1 MKIQEKITNALEE
14 WNFDIVKNIYKK
26 DSTSQCRECIDF
38 LYQIGS
44 VDELILLFKDASPI
58 HWNNMYLGSFF
69 EFYNFLIKIQTLSDD
84 EIFDYIKKEKYIP
97 LCINYIISRS
107 ILKFC
112 LKKEFV
118 INLLPYVIKNNSS
131 IIFQSFFIKYTI
143 DYFSCMNKT
152 FFCLETR
159 NILTILQENFHT
171 NMTIGARVY
180 YEKFLLNYNFNT
192 FHTQH
197 LKSPK
202 KIALCI
208 GGAMRGVEWELNLK
222 KVIESFQ
229 FDVDIFLFTWNS
241 AFLWPGLNGAGGAW
255 AKRLLNENLLNSIP
269 NEIMHKN
276 NLKQYFPNVFFK
288 LNQEYSIQLDV
299 KKLQKIGIFKKIIIK
314 NHEYFIEKYSL
325 DKNNLFIN
333 VSKVWYSN
341 YQLLK
346 SVIQYEAENNFQYD
360 FIIKVRPD
368 VEYNINF
375 SIDKLEK
382 LYINDLMIKHHESLY
397 GGLNDNFAAGRR
409 GAMEIYLSLWKYGF
423 LNKSI
428 DFFKNFPNFNSAHNL
443 LQQFCSLMKI
453 NCICLESNT
462 IKNFYFVDFIPPN
475 FTKELK
481 LDCKRI
487 KNNIELEKNLSS
499 SIDFLLKYEEYS
511 KKGQLYNMIN
521 KSCNHLSYKI
531 GIILIH
537 NSKTFIG
544 VLKIPI
550 KILVCLYHHQHHTK
564 NYYNNHSNAI
574 KESFAYKLGKSFIQ
588 ASKNWYKGGGIKL
601 IFDIIKLKKNFKKNK
616 K

>member
-1 MKIQEKITNALEE
+1 
-14 WNFDIVKNIYKK
+14 
-26 DSTSQCRECIDF
+26 
-38 LYQIGS
+38 
-44 VDELILLFKDASPI
+44 
-58 HWNNMYLGSFF
+58 
-69 EFYNFLIKIQTLSDD
+69 
-84 EIFDYIKKEKYIP
+84 
-97 LCINYIISRS
+97 
-107 ILKFC
+107 
-112 LKKEFV
+112 
-118 INLLPYVIKNNSS
+118 
-131 IIFQSFFIKYTI
+131 IFQSFFIKRVI
-143 DYFSCMNKT
+143 DYFSCINKD
-152 FFCLETR
+152 FFCNEVR

-171 NMTIGARVY
+171 KMTIGARVY

-208 GGAMRGVEWELNLK
+208 SGAMRGVEWELNLK

-229 FDVDIFLFTWNS
+229 FDVDVFLFTWDS
-241 AFLWPGLNGAGGAW
+241 KFLWPGLNGAGGNW
-255 AKRLLNENLLNSIP
+255 AKRLLDETLLKSIP
-269 NEIMHKN
+269 REIMHKN
-276 NLKQYFPNVFFK
+276 NLKQYFPNVFSK
-288 LNQEYSIQLDV
+288 LNQEYSVRLDAERLENINNIKRV
-299 KKLQKIGIFKKIIIK
+299 IIENQEDFLKK
-314 NHEYFIEKYSL
+314 YPL
-325 DKNNLFIN
+325 DRNNLFIN
-333 VSKVWYSN
+333 ASKIWYSN

-346 SVIQYEAENNFQYD
+346 SLVQYEAENNFQYD

-487 KNNIELEKNLSS
+487 KNNIELEEKLSS

-511 KKGQLYNMIN
+511 KKGQLYNMVN
-521 KSCNHLSYKI
+521 KSCGHLSYKI
-531 GIILIH
+531 GVILIH

-544 VLKIPI
+544 ILGIPI
-550 KILVCLYHHQHHTK
+550 KILVCLYHHRYRTRHLISK
-564 NYYNNHSNAI
+564 NYYNCHSETI
-574 KESFAYKLGKSFIQ
+574 EESFTYRLGKSFIQ
-588 ASKNWYKGGGIKL
+588 ASRNWYKGGYINFW
-601 IFDIIKLKKNFKKNK
+601 FDLYKLKKEYKNK
-616 K
+616 KGK